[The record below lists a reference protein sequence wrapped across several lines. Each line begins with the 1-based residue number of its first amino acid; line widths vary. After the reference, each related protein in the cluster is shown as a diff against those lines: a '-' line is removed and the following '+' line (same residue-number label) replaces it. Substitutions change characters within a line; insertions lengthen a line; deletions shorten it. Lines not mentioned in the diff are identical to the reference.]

1 LRIFHAITLV
11 LTAVLIPWIPAAA
24 QQASVPCAIRMTT
37 DPPGALLNIGGSD
50 STLAS
55 PVDTLLPAG
64 SYIIEASHPG
74 YISLEYELLVDPG
87 DTVAL
92 EFILL
97 SEQPRMPTPQDLGYE
112 YQPVVPLLMED
123 QADAVRKK
131 YNTMAEIF
139 AILPL
144 AQGVLAVLALEDGS
158 EYFSGGLV
166 VVGIGLSVGTYLLGR
181 RMASRKLDEIKR
193 TNEMLNE
200 QNAVAEQHN
209 KGLDI
214 EIRRIHAEAM
224 REWQT
229 ETTWR
234 GRVVFPDQTTP
245 SP

>member
-1 LRIFHAITLV
+1 M
-11 LTAVLIPWIPAAA
+11 
-24 QQASVPCAIRMTT
+24 QASVQCAVRVTA
-37 DPPGALLNIGGSD
+37 DPSGARLKIGGSD
-50 STLAS
+50 STLAA
-55 PVDTLLPAG
+55 PVDTLLPPG
-64 SYIIEASHPG
+64 SYIIAASHPG
-74 YISLEYELLVDPG
+74 YIPLEYELRVDSG

-97 SEQPRMPTPQDLGYE
+97 PEQPQMPTPQELGYE

-144 AQGVLAVLALEDGS
+144 AQGVLAVLALDDGD

-166 VVGIGLSVGTYLLGR
+166 AVGICLSAGTYLLGR
-181 RMASRKLDEIKR
+181 RMASRKRDEIHR

-200 QNAVAEQHN
+200 QNATAEQHN
-209 KGLDI
+209 KDVDI

-224 REWQT
+224 REWQE

-234 GRVVFPDQTTP
+234 GRVVFPDHTAP
-245 SP
+245 RP